1 MQVLFYA
8 IHFIAFIDK
17 KQDIFSSF
25 SQTNRRHTFAVG
37 LFHRTLTTPA
47 RNPTHPPDCPGIL
60 LSAWYGHPFC

>member
-37 LFHRTLTTPA
+37 LFHSIWKKIKQNQFQTLQK
-47 RNPTHPPDCPGIL
+47 
-60 LSAWYGHPFC
+60 